1 MVGPSGPPPGFCL
14 AIKCAVRN
22 GGGSAEALTPLRR
35 TDMNIL
41 GIGGVLGDAA
51 AAIIQDGRIAAAVE
65 EAKLTRR
72 PLPGRLPEA
81 AVRECLS
88 IAGIAAED
96 VDYVALARPLPPGSG
111 MPIALRMFPK
121 ARVVSVDHHA
131 AHAAAAYLT
140 SPFEHATVITLDREG
155 DLRCGGKWR
164 GEANRLA
171 LEEEILYPDSIG
183 ELYGRVTELLGLQ
196 RKADEHRVQWLSAM
210 GEPKHHKVFA
220 AIAGHHAIDQSYFDS
235 GRQGHG
241 GFGVKFFEELGLDTR
256 RELKPRER
264 ADIAAS
270 MQKTLEDYVIRLAGN
285 AENVCLGGGV
295 AWNALLISALE
306 NSGNFKG
313 VYAQPAAGNA
323 GTALGAA
330 LSVWN
335 EGLGETKRVD
345 GGGYCFGPSYTASEI
360 KQVLE
365 NCKLRFK
372 VLATTPEMIGA
383 AVDQLKENRIV
394 AWMQGRMEFGP
405 RALGN
410 RSLLA
415 SPQDPYSTENLNTFI
430 KHREAVRKF
439 AASVPAELAA
449 EYFIAGANAR
459 HLATVGRVRAAY
471 RDQFRGAILANDLV
485 RVHTVS
491 KEDNPL
497 YWQLL
502 QAFGEKTGLPV
513 LYNTSFNLFGEPLV
527 CTPRDAVRSF
537 YSSGVDAMVVGNF
550 LLEK

>member
-1 MVGPSGPPPGFCL
+1 L
-14 AIKCAVRN
+14 
-22 GGGSAEALTPLRR
+22 
-35 TDMNIL
+35 NIL
-41 GIGGVLGDAA
+41 GIGGVLGDSA
-51 AAIIQDGRIAAAVE
+51 AAIIQDGRIAAAIE

-72 PLPGRLPEA
+72 PHTGRLPEA
-81 AVRECLS
+81 AVTTCLR
-88 IAGIAAED
+88 IAAIAPEH
-96 VDYVALARPLPPGSG
+96 VDYVALARPLPQGSAL
-111 MPIALRMFPK
+111 PIALRMFPK
-121 ARVVSVDHHA
+121 ARLVSIDHHA

-140 SPFEHATVITLDREG
+140 SPFDRATVITLDREG
-155 DLRCGGKWR
+155 DLRCGSKWR
-164 GEANRLA
+164 GESNKLV

-183 ELYGRVTELLGLQ
+183 ELYGRVTELLGFQ
-196 RKADEHRVQWLSAM
+196 RRSDEHRVQWLSAT
-210 GEPKHHKVFA
+210 GEPRYRKVFD
-220 AIAGHHAIDQSYFDS
+220 AIVNHGAIDQSYFDS

-241 GFGVKFFEELGLDTR
+241 EFSAKFFEEIGLDSRT
-256 RELKPRER
+256 EIKPRER

-270 MQKTLEDYVIRLAGN
+270 MQKALEEYVMRLAGS
-285 AENVCLGGGV
+285 AENVCLSGGV

-306 NSGNFKG
+306 KSGRFKG
-313 VYAQPAAGNA
+313 VFAQPAAGNA

-335 EGLGETKRVD
+335 ELLGETQRID
-345 GGGYCFGPSYTASEI
+345 GGGYCFGPSFTAQEI

-383 AVDQLKENRIV
+383 AVDQLKDNRIV

-405 RALGN
+405 RALGD
-410 RSLLA
+410 RSILA

-439 AASVPAELAA
+439 AASVPAELAG
-449 EYFIAGANAR
+449 EYFDAGPNAR
-459 HLATVGRVRAAY
+459 HLATVSRVRPAH
-471 RDQFRGAILANDLV
+471 REKFRGAILAQDLV

-502 QAFGEKTGLPV
+502 HAFGEKTGLPV

-537 YSSGVDAMVVGNF
+537 YSSGIDAMVVGNF

>member
-1 MVGPSGPPPGFCL
+1 L
-14 AIKCAVRN
+14 
-22 GGGSAEALTPLRR
+22 
-35 TDMNIL
+35 NIL

-51 AAIIQDGRIAAAVE
+51 AAIIQDGQIGAAIE

-72 PLPGRLPEA
+72 PQPGRLPQA
-81 AVRECLS
+81 AVAACLR
-88 IAGIAAED
+88 IARIAPKD
-96 VDYVALARPLPPGSG
+96 VDYVALARPLPPGSAL
-111 MPIALRMFPK
+111 PIALRMFPK
-121 ARVVSVDHHA
+121 ARVVSIDHHA

-140 SPFEHATVITLDREG
+140 SPFPHAVVIALDREG
-155 DLRCGGKWR
+155 DLRCGTRWR
-164 GEANRLA
+164 AEGNRLV

-183 ELYGRVTELLGLQ
+183 ELYGRVTELLGFQ
-196 RKADEHRVQWLSAM
+196 RRADEHRVQWLSAT
-210 GEPKHHKVFA
+210 GEPRYRNVFA
-220 AIAGHHAIDQSYFDS
+220 SIVHDQAIDQSYFDS

-241 GFGVKFFEELGLDTR
+241 GFGPKFFEETGLNPRT
-256 RELKPRER
+256 EWKPRER
-264 ADIAAS
+264 ADLAAS
-270 MQKTLEDYVIRLAGN
+270 MQKTLEDYVLRLAGD
-285 AENVCLGGGV
+285 AENVCLGGGI
-295 AWNALLISALE
+295 AWNAMLVSALE
-306 NSGNFKG
+306 SSGKFKG
-313 VYAQPAAGNA
+313 VFAQPAAGNA

-335 EGLGETKRVD
+335 DLLGETQRID
-345 GGGYCFGPSYTASEI
+345 GGGYCLGPSFDAPEI

-410 RSLLA
+410 RSILA
-415 SPQDPYSTENLNTFI
+415 SPQDPYSTENLNAFI
-430 KHREAVRKF
+430 KHREPVRKF
-439 AASVPAELAA
+439 AASVPAELAP
-449 EYFIAGANAR
+449 EYFDAGSNAR
-459 HLATVGRVRAAY
+459 HLATVSRVRATH

-502 QAFGEKTGLPV
+502 HAFGAQTGLPV

-537 YSSGVDAMVVGNF
+537 YSSGIDAMVVGNF
-550 LLEK
+550 LLAK